1 MALLGSPEPIETA
14 EHILRARRT
23 AAVTRVAMGLLGIVL
38 IVNWPGLDE
47 HPVLGV
53 IGFATV
59 MCSAAVQLA
68 APRLSWL
75 TLEESLSA
83 GAGVLII
90 GFGAQRVDVVAILWL
105 VAVASGVLARGGR
118 VHWIGRAV
126 LMCALFLPI
135 VRMGELEPEYAGM
148 FVATIGLLLTAGRLT
163 GELNMLL
170 RQARMQA
177 DSAETLLL
185 AGDIASRMSDHVAAP
200 GEEPAPQAQL
210 TEAEQ
215 AGARIALARLIE
227 GEGLSMVVQPIVD
240 IETGQIHAYEALARF
255 GQARPG
261 EGRPGATPLH
271 WFALAEQ
278 LGGRPALERACLRE
292 ALVLLDR
299 RPAGSRLSVN
309 LSTPV
314 LLEAPTLEMLEEAA
328 AARPERLDGLIVEI
342 TEETLIET
350 DDVLKQAIGPLL
362 AHGAVLAV
370 DDMGAGYSGLRQITT
385 VRPAYLK
392 LDRSL
397 ATGIDG
403 DPERSALVSALAG
416 YARQV
421 GAILIVEGIETTAEL
436 QVLRKI
442 GVQLVQGF
450 RLSRPGEPWP
460 EIDADDARGT
470 DPRRPGRDMVLG
482 PDLLDP
488 ADWKTPVGDG
498 LERSSAGSVE
508 HA

>member
-23 AAVTRVAMGLLGIVL
+23 AAVTRVTMGLLGIIL
-38 IVNWPGLDE
+38 IANWPGLDE

-53 IGFATV
+53 VGFATI
-59 MCSAAVQLA
+59 MISAIVQLA
-68 APRLSWL
+68 APRLVWL

-90 GFGAQRVDVVAILWL
+90 GFGAQRVDVIAILWL

-126 LMCALFLPI
+126 LMCALLLPV
-135 VRMGELEPEYAGM
+135 VRLGELEPEYAGM

-185 AGDIASRMSDHVAAP
+185 AGDIASRMSDHVVAP
-200 GEEPAPQAQL
+200 GDEPAPQERL

-215 AGARIALARLIE
+215 ASARIALARLIE
-227 GEGLSMVVQPIVD
+227 GDGLSMVVQPIVD

-314 LLEAPTLEMLEEAA
+314 LLEAQTLEMLEEAA
-328 AARPERLDGLIVEI
+328 AARPQRLDGLIVEI

-397 ATGIDG
+397 ATGIDS

-421 GAILIVEGIETTAEL
+421 GAILVVEGIETTAEL

-460 EIDADDARGT
+460 EIDADDARGS
-470 DPRRPGRDMVLG
+470 DPRRPGRDLALG

-488 ADWKTPVGDG
+488 ADWKTPVGTG
-498 LERSSAGSVE
+498 LEHSAAGSVE
-508 HA
+508 HV

>member
-23 AAVTRVAMGLLGIVL
+23 AAVTRVAVGLLGIVL

-47 HPVLGV
+47 HPALGV
-53 IGFATV
+53 IGFATI
-59 MCSAAVQLA
+59 MASAAVQLA
-68 APRLSWL
+68 APRPSWL
-75 TLEESLSA
+75 TFEESLSA
-83 GAGVLII
+83 GAGVLIV

-118 VHWIGRAV
+118 VHWVGRAV
-126 LMCALFLPI
+126 LVCALALPV
-135 VRMGELEPEYAGM
+135 VRRGELEPEYAGM
-148 FVATIGLLLTAGRLT
+148 FLATIGLLLTAGRLT
-163 GELNMLL
+163 GELNVLL

-185 AGDIASRMSDHVAAP
+185 AGDIASRMSERVAAP
-200 GEEPAPQAQL
+200 GEEPAPPVQL
-210 TEAEQ
+210 TEGEL

-240 IETGQIHAYEALARF
+240 IETGEIHAYEALARF

-271 WFALAEQ
+271 WFVLAEQ

-292 ALVLLDR
+292 ALLLLDS

-314 LLEAPTLEMLEEAA
+314 LMEDATLEMLGEAA
-328 AARPERLDGLIVEI
+328 ASRPGRLEGLIVEI

-350 DDVLKQAIGPLL
+350 DEVLKEAIGPLL
-362 AHGAVLAV
+362 TDGAVLAV

-397 ATGIDG
+397 AAGIDG

-436 QVLRKI
+436 QALRKL
-442 GVQLVQGF
+442 GVQLVQGY
-450 RLSRPGEPWP
+450 RLGRPGEPWP

-470 DPRRPGRDMVLG
+470 GARPPGRELVLG

-488 ADWKTPVGDG
+488 ADWRTPVGAG
-498 LERSSAGSVE
+498 LERSAAGSVE
-508 HA
+508 RL